1 MSPSS
6 STSLKVSMKFS
17 AGHDEC
23 LLATRNKRIKGK
35 EKILVKRENGFHKR
49 DERMVPSNYRT
60 LKVWNEISAG
70 CA

>member
-1 MSPSS
+1 MPP
-6 STSLKVSMKFS
+6 
-17 AGHDEC
+17 
-23 LLATRNKRIKGK
+23 LATRNKRIKGK
-35 EKILVKRENGFHKR
+35 EKILVKRENGFNKR